1 MKAEANKMHRPE
13 NRLERSEYLVRARE
27 LALRGEDLPHS
38 KIKMADVEEIR
49 SAIVQ
54 RDQLRK
60 YISTNLSNEA
70 LARKFGVHIR
80 TIEKIVQGRTWIH
93 CSN

>member
-1 MKAEANKMHRPE
+1 
-13 NRLERSEYLVRARE
+13 
-27 LALRGEDLPHS
+27 
-38 KIKMADVEEIR
+38 
-49 SAIVQ
+49 VQ

-60 YISTNLSNEA
+60 YISNNLSNEA

-80 TIEKIVQGRTWIH
+80 TIEKIVQGQTWIH